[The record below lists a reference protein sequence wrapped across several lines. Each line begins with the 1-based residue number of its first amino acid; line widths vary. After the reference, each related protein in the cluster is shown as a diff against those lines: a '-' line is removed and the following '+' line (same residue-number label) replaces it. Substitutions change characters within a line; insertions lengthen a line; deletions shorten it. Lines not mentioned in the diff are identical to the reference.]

1 MRLVPR
7 TETITTSNGAR
18 FVLFLDH
25 VIAQTNGTIVYAGE
39 RLKSD
44 ARVEVQFVRR
54 RAGAG
59 CYQASLPPHIFDTEA
74 WYRDGRTIEREALAA
89 KVFEDVTD
97 SHVLPLLGHILD
109 SASFTFVYPL
119 AVTTLDHVVA
129 AVADA
134 KGITRSRPFGEPTAN
149 RSPVQHDPAKG
160 ARDLYGTR
168 GPKEDTVR
176 AIGLE
181 LARGLAAMHNR
192 GVLHRDIKPANIL
205 RHDGK
210 WRLGDLGIA
219 RLMEETTSTYT
230 LAGVGTREYMPP
242 EIFALRPATVRSDVY
257 SLGCTIYAALHG
269 RPPWTDGGSESKSS
283 SRSSGCLCRH
293 RPRARGR
300 VDGNDAQGGGRSP
313 ER

>member
-1 MRLVPR
+1 MSFIDVRPGTAPPTNPHETDTDRFVETPSRGLGAPLESTVPASVGETGAAAAAGADGTADASVPR

-44 ARVEVQFVRR
+44 ARVEVSSSDDEREPVAIKRV
-54 RAGAG
+54 
-59 CYQASLPPHIFDTEA
+59 SLRTFDTEA

-160 ARDLYGTR
+160 ALVICTA
-168 GPKEDTVR
+168 R
-176 AIGLE
+176 A
-181 LARGLAAMHNR
+181 APRR
-192 GVLHRDIKPANIL
+192 TQF
-205 RHDGK
+205 
-210 WRLGDLGIA
+210 A
-219 RLMEETTSTYT
+219 RLVSSLLGGWPRCTT
-230 LAGVGTREYMPP
+230 VGSCT
-242 EIFALRPATVRSDVY
+242 AT
-257 SLGCTIYAALHG
+257 
-269 RPPWTDGGSESKSS
+269 
-283 SRSSGCLCRH
+283 
-293 RPRARGR
+293 
-300 VDGNDAQGGGRSP
+300 
-313 ER
+313 